1 MNKLLALIV
10 AILVMIVIS
19 GVYNYHYNKSQENL
33 INYYSGDVENNL
45 NDTNEYVK
53 QIKSDIEKIQI
64 YENSKTIDIALTKEI
79 YGDDV
84 EEFKNALEIEDDVTG
99 QLITDEKNF
108 VTIIPTPDFLNNQ
121 TYFYKNGK
129 IIAYREDFMG
139 IGGSATYYFE
149 DDKLVFVDETDVEE
163 EMNFVSEDANN
174 IIQRSQ
180 EIFKKFLSQF

>member
-1 MNKLLALIV
+1 MNKIIATIFAVLLIY
-10 AILVMIVIS
+10 VIS
-19 GVYNYHYNKSQENL
+19 NVYNY
-33 INYYSGDVENNL
+33 NYDKFQQDAFDSHSGDVIE
-45 NDTNEYVK
+45 DKDEDITK
-53 QIKSDIEKIQI
+53 IKNYIEKIQI

-174 IIQRSQ
+174 IIQRAE
-180 EIFKKFLSQF
+180 EIFKQFLSQS